1 MKNRKSD
8 DAVPVHRIPDLIAD
22 AEKKRAQIDG
32 NVYRLINGVGDG
44 LPGITLDRF
53 NRHYVLQIFD
63 ESLAKRAEYI
73 GKRFLDEVD
82 ADYFIIKMRCWS
94 DGLSLEEAPVTV
106 LKGDDPHTT
115 VIENGVSF
123 HIHVNDAINNG
134 LFLDMR
140 ANRLLAT
147 EDMAGKTLLNGFAYT
162 CSFGAYAK
170 YFGATKTVNVDI
182 SQKILDAGKENYHLN
197 GFDGDTESFVRADV
211 IEYLELLKKNGTTFD
226 LVVMD
231 PPSFS
236 RFKGKTFSAKKSLDF
251 IAEMSLHLLTDNGTL
266 FISTNNSSISSQT
279 LKGVVS
285 GCCAQLGYTLKSAQL
300 VGQGV
305 DFPGSGKVRESHL
318 AGVLAKIS
326 KNI

>member
-1 MKNRKSD
+1 MKSRKSD
-8 DAVPVHRIPDLIAD
+8 DAVPVHRIPEIIAE
-22 AEKKRAQIDG
+22 AERKRAQIDG
-32 NVYRLINGVGDG
+32 NVYRVINGVGDG
-44 LPGITLDRF
+44 LAGITLDRF
-53 NRHYVLQIFD
+53 NRHYVLQLFD

-73 GKRFLDEVD
+73 GRRVLDTVD

-94 DGLSLEEAPVTV
+94 DGLSLEEAPVII

-147 EDMAGKTLLNGFAYT
+147 ENMEGKSILNGFAYT

-170 YFGATKTVNVDI
+170 HFGATKTVNVDI
-182 SQKILDAGKENYHLN
+182 SQKILDAGKANYELN
-197 GFDGDTESFVRADV
+197 GFEVDDESFIRADV
-211 IEYLELLKKNGTTFD
+211 IEYLERLKKSGTTFD

-236 RFKGKTFSAKKSLDF
+236 RYKGKTFSAKKSLDF
-251 IAEMSLHLLTDNGTL
+251 ITETSLYLLNSEGTL
-266 FISTNNSSISSQT
+266 LISTNNSSISTQT
-279 LKGVVS
+279 LKRIVNA
-285 GCCAQLGYTLKSAQL
+285 CCVKLGYTLKSAQL
-300 VGQGV
+300 IGQGG

-326 KNI
+326 KTN